1 MAEGPLSNVVIG
13 DSPAMREVM
22 HIVRQVA
29 RYPYTTVLLQGE
41 SGTGKEVIAHAIHE
55 LSRRSTSTFV
65 ALNCAAIPETL
76 LETELFGVEAG
87 AFTDARVSRPGL
99 LTVANKGT
107 LFLDEIA
114 SMPLALQAKLLRFLE
129 TRSFVPVG
137 STKEV
142 HVELRI
148 ISATNV
154 DLRVAISRNAFR
166 EDLFY
171 RLKVVPILIPPL
183 RDRSEDIDP
192 LISFFLRSV
201 NELRKKPLCISEE
214 ARAMLCEYLWPGN
227 VRELR
232 SVIEYVSILCDSDL
246 VQPVHLPENIRKAPT
261 IAAHRLQELL
271 HQLHLPPE
279 GVNLQGFLRTIE
291 ATFVREAL
299 AYSHGNQ
306 VHAAALLHISRDQ
319 LRYRLQLLENK

>member
-1 MAEGPLSNVVIG
+1 MAEGPLSNVVVG
-13 DSPAMREVM
+13 DSSAMRDVM
-22 HIVRQVA
+22 HLVHQVA
-29 RYPYTTVLLQGE
+29 LYPSTTVLLQGE
-41 SGTGKEVIAHAIHE
+41 SGTGKEVVAHAIHD
-55 LSRRSTSTFV
+55 LGARSTSPFV

-87 AFTDARVSRPGL
+87 AFTDARFSRPGL
-99 LTVANKGT
+99 LTLADKGT

-114 SMPLALQAKLLRFLE
+114 SMPLSLQAKLLRFLE

-137 STKEV
+137 SIKEV
-142 HVELRI
+142 HVDLRI

-166 EDLFY
+166 DDLFY

-192 LISFFLRSV
+192 LISFFLQQVNTLRS
-201 NELRKKPLCISEE
+201 KPLSISEE
-214 ARAMLCEYLWPGN
+214 ALVMLRDYPWPGN

-232 SVIEYVSILCDSDL
+232 SMIEYVSIICDSGVVL
-246 VQPVHLPENIRKAPT
+246 PVHLPENIRESPT
-261 IAAHRLQELL
+261 IAAHHLQEIL

-279 GVNLQGFLRTIE
+279 GINLPGFLRAIE
-291 ATFVREAL
+291 SAFVREAL
-299 AYSHGNQ
+299 AHSHGNQ
-306 VHAAALLHISRDQ
+306 VHAAALLKMSRDQ
-319 LRYRLQLLENK
+319 LRYRLQLLENT